1 MPPWEATSAALG
13 AWISPWLPLLP
24 HVAAAQTQRA
34 APWLSRPSQPCYHA
48 AARLPAH
55 VLPGS
60 PVKFGDSATQE
71 QAARKVS
78 IAWGGVVGTAAG
90 HAGRLCSALHCAPHS
105 PHASYLEL
113 SFKYERAGVK
123 SQSCRQHSR
132 GQVTPGSVQAPSFAA
147 APASCP
153 VARQSEAA
161 DQPWPCGCLTH
172 CT

>member
-60 PVKFGDSATQE
+60 PVKFGDSATQGTGSKE
-71 QAARKVS
+71 SVGCVGRSGRHCCGACGQALLC
-78 IAWGGVVGTAAG
+78 AAL
-90 HAGRLCSALHCAPHS
+90 RSALTPCF
-105 PHASYLEL
+105 L
-113 SFKYERAGVK
+113 FGVK
-123 SQSCRQHSR
+123 
-132 GQVTPGSVQAPSFAA
+132 
-147 APASCP
+147 
-153 VARQSEAA
+153 
-161 DQPWPCGCLTH
+161 L
-172 CT
+172 